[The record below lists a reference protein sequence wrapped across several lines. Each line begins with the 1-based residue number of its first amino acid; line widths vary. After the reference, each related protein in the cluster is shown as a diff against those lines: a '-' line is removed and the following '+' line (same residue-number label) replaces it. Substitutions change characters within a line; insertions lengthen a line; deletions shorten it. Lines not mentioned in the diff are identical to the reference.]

1 MKKLKLIS
9 KLTASAIAVV
19 SISSMLSG
27 MFTTHALDLTQKTKS
42 VKCIV
47 TASPNSNIT
56 HFNLSFSNRKKE
68 TVLSNTISYIPN
80 VSFSYR
86 PGNENVDWSLG
97 TSSVEYP
104 DVEYPDNSP
113 KLPSSGG
120 KICELWF
127 SVDNNY
133 DKLTIDNLFY
143 YVPVYNMDFDEFLI
157 SYKNILMGDIDGN
170 GSISLS
176 DTKILNNYLLGA
188 ITLTENQGLAADVNN
203 DGILSILDKVKLQQY
218 LNGTINTL
226 F

>member
-9 KLTASAIAVV
+9 KLTASAITVV

-56 HFNLSFSNRKKE
+56 SFSLIFNHKKKE
-68 TVLSNTISYIPN
+68 TVLSNTISYIPT

-86 PGNENVDWSLG
+86 PGNENVDWDFG
-97 TSSVEYP
+97 TSF
-104 DVEYPDNSP
+104 VEYPDNSP

-133 DKLTIDNLFY
+133 DKLTIDNLFN
-143 YVPVYNMDFDEFLI
+143 YVPVYNMDFDQFLI

-203 DGILSILDKVKLQQY
+203 DGILSISDRVKLQQY